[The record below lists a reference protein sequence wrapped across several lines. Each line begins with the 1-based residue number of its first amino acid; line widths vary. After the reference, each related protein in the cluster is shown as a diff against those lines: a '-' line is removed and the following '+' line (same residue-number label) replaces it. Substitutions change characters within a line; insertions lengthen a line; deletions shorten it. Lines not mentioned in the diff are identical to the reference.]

1 MLNNLAI
8 LKEARDLGS
17 LKTLADVDLLLAG
30 YDYPTLRTA
39 EKPNYSI
46 TLYDKVSPIN
56 GIPASTIMADD
67 HPIGEVYLIYIGG
80 RLVYLQ
86 KHDPEQI
93 GFVTMDATRAMTAA
107 NTIVNNHIEGVID
120 ARVRQEVLAKLLA

>member
-1 MLNNLAI
+1 MLNDLTI

-17 LKTLADVDLLLAG
+17 LKTLADVDLLLAA

-39 EKPNYSI
+39 EKPNYSVM
-46 TLYDKVSPIN
+46 LYDKVSPIN
-56 GIPASTIMADD
+56 GIPASTIMTDE
-67 HPIGEVYLIYIGG
+67 HSIGEVYLIYIGG

-93 GFVTMDATRAMTAA
+93 GFVVMDAARANVAA
-107 NTIVNNHIEGVID
+107 ATIVNNHIEGVID
-120 ARVRQEVLAKLLA
+120 ARVHQGVMAKLLA

>member
-1 MLNNLAI
+1 MLNNLTI
-8 LKEARDLGS
+8 LKEARELGS

-46 TLYDKVSPIN
+46 SLYDKVSPIN
-56 GIPASTIMADD
+56 GIPASTIMTND

-93 GFVTMDATRAMTAA
+93 GFVPMDATRAMEAA
-107 NTIVNNHIEGVID
+107 NTIVSNHIESVID
-120 ARVRQEVLAKLLA
+120 ARVHQEVMAKLLA

>member
-1 MLNNLAI
+1 MLNNLAV

-30 YDYPTLRTA
+30 YDYPTLRAA

-56 GIPASTIMADD
+56 GIPASTIMTEDY
-67 HPIGEVYLIYIGG
+67 PIGEVYLIYIGG
-80 RLVYLQ
+80 KLVYLQ
-86 KHDPEQI
+86 KYDPAEI
-93 GFVTMDATRAMTAA
+93 GFVAMDATRAMAAA
-107 NTIVNNHIEGVID
+107 NTVVDNHIESVID
-120 ARVRQEVLAKLLA
+120 ARVHQEVMAKLLA